1 MFQSSRI
8 ASGIWRR
15 QFSTASSPFSASAIW
30 NSSPSRMRRATLRM
44 TLESS
49 TTKHVFIVSSLYPC
63 AVDAAPMCSLK
74 FFHSRSRRR
83 HLGAKIQHPVDVED
97 DKELA
102 VEPEYAG
109 RNATELAVEI
119 DRIELALGVG
129 QLEHFAHRIDQKAE
143 RLDTGFDPDR
153 HRRHALCPRF
163 QIEPFAQVYRR
174 HDASAQIEDAGD
186 LRPGQRHSRDIGRL
200 EYVLHA
206 LDRQTEQLAGGR
218 EGDVFG
224 EIC

>member
-30 NSSPSRMRRATLRM
+30 KSSPSRMRRATLRM

-49 TTKHVFIVSSLYPC
+49 TTKHVFIVSSLYSC
-63 AVDAAPMCSLK
+63 AVDAAPMSSLK
-74 FFHSRSRRR
+74 SFHSRSRR

-102 VEPEYAG
+102 VKPEYAG
-109 RNATELAVEI
+109 RYATELAVEI
-119 DRIELALGVG
+119 DRIGLALAVG
-129 QLEHFAHRIDQKAE
+129 QLEHFAYRIDQQAE
-143 RLDTGFDPDR
+143 RLGAAFDPDR
-153 HRRHALCPRF
+153 PRRHTRRLRF
-163 QIEPFAQVYRR
+163 QIEPIAQVYRR
-174 HDASAQIEDAGD
+174 HNASAQIEHAGD
-186 LRPGQRHSRDIGRL
+186 LRPGKRHARDIGRL

-206 LDRQTEQLAGGR
+206 LDRQTEQLAGGG

>member
-30 NSSPSRMRRATLRM
+30 KSSPSRIRRATLRM
-44 TLESS
+44 TLESA
-49 TTKHVFIVSSLYPC
+49 TTNHVFIAPSLYSC
-63 AVDAAPMCSLK
+63 AVDAAPMSSLK
-74 FFHSRSRRR
+74 SFHSRSRRR

-119 DRIELALGVG
+119 DRLEFALGAGAV
-129 QLEHFAHRIDQKAE
+129 EDFAHRI
-143 RLDTGFDPDR
+143 
-153 HRRHALCPRF
+153 
-163 QIEPFAQVYRR
+163 
-174 HDASAQIEDAGD
+174 
-186 LRPGQRHSRDIGRL
+186 
-200 EYVLHA
+200 
-206 LDRQTEQLAGGR
+206 
-218 EGDVFG
+218 
-224 EIC
+224 